1 MLSKLLQKELAE
13 SGWIHMPLP
22 LHEEN
27 SLEAVCA
34 RKPVLASHAVWEGE
48 ENAEWRST
56 GRGEVTVLRDEDL
69 GKNILRLEAKTVYD
83 CFPDVARI
91 CAIYEF
97 WTPTGL
103 YAS

>member
-34 RKPVLASHAVWEGE
+34 KNRFSRPAPYGKERKTRGGGAQA
-48 ENAEWRST
+48 AER
-56 GRGEVTVLRDEDL
+56 
-69 GKNILRLEAKTVYD
+69 
-83 CFPDVARI
+83 
-91 CAIYEF
+91 
-97 WTPTGL
+97 
-103 YAS
+103 

>member
-34 RKPVLASHAVWEGE
+34 QKPVLASRSVWEGE
-48 ENAEWRST
+48 ENAGWRST
-56 GRGEVTVLRDEDL
+56 GRGEVTVLRDENL
-69 GKNILRLEAKTVYD
+69 GKNILRLEA
-83 CFPDVARI
+83 
-91 CAIYEF
+91 
-97 WTPTGL
+97 
-103 YAS
+103 

>member
-34 RKPVLASHAVWEGE
+34 QKPVLASRSVWEGE
-48 ENAEWRST
+48 ENAGWRST
-56 GRGEVTVLRDEDL
+56 GRGEVTVLRDENL

-83 CFPDVARI
+83 SFPD
-91 CAIYEF
+91 
-97 WTPTGL
+97 GL
-103 YAS
+103 PA